1 MRWIMSEDKLNKKT
15 RAELKRE
22 QIEKTKADLDRL
34 QKEAKRLEAAEKKS
48 AAQLART
55 LDNRMKNHI
64 GGSAKLAGLLNY
76 VYSDKSLHD
85 NRQDALI
92 ENLIVGV
99 FWRASQTLSNA
110 TVAELKSLYELGQAI
125 RNMEP
130 DKRDVPE
137 VNKSLNEFFDILR
150 QNKSNITDTKG
161 EQNGDDVGDSLIG
174 N

>member
-1 MRWIMSEDKLNKKT
+1 MSENNLNKKT

-64 GGSAKLAGLLNY
+64 GGTAKMVGLLNY
-76 VYSDKSLHD
+76 VYNDKLLHD
-85 NRQDALI
+85 NKQDALI
-92 ENLIVGV
+92 ENLLVGV
-99 FWRASQTLSNA
+99 FWRASNALSNA
-110 TVAELKSLYELGQAI
+110 TAEEIKSLYELGKTI
-125 RNMEP
+125 RNTEP
-130 DKRDVPE
+130 DKREVPE
-137 VNKSLNEFFDILR
+137 VNKYLNELFDILR

-161 EQNGDDVGDSLIG
+161 EQNGHDVGDS
-174 N
+174 NNQN

>member
-1 MRWIMSEDKLNKKT
+1 MRWIMGEDNLNKKT

-76 VYSDKSLHD
+76 VYSDKLLHD
-85 NRQDALI
+85 NKQDALI
-92 ENLIVGV
+92 ENLLVGV
-99 FWRASQTLSNA
+99 FWKASNALSNA
-110 TVAELKSLYELGQAI
+110 TAEELK
-125 RNMEP
+125 
-130 DKRDVPE
+130 
-137 VNKSLNEFFDILR
+137 
-150 QNKSNITDTKG
+150 
-161 EQNGDDVGDSLIG
+161 
-174 N
+174 